1 MTPERLRDIRGYLSR
16 ERARSKYDDDDC
28 PFPLRCDH
36 STCINDE
43 LLAEVDRLQVEVG
56 GLRWIVDH
64 HEPPHEHFA
73 RVVTERN
80 AARAEHR
87 QFLADLG
94 SIVAGQPVEPAEA
107 LRRVEELVRERETR

>member
-1 MTPERLRDIRGYLSR
+1 MTPEREAEIRRIAKEWPLSLTT
-16 ERARSKYDDDDC
+16 RSAMVD
-28 PFPLRCDH
+28 LLE
-36 STCINDE
+36 E
-43 LLAEVDRLQVEVG
+43 LDA
-56 GLRWIVDH
+56 LRWVVNQ
-64 HEPPHEHFA
+64 HEPPHYAFA
-73 RVVTERN
+73 RVVNERN